1 MLGWAVA
8 VLAAAACLGAAL
20 LWPNRK
26 PDASGLGFASEVLS
40 AEVSN
45 VSEGSCSF
53 ASDITCRRVTF
64 TLLEGPDQGTITQEE
79 WEVIPSAP
87 EFAVGDKVLMNR
99 IPEAPALQRY
109 QFADRERRPILAA
122 GAVVFLAIV
131 TLLARA
137 RGLAAVAGLGLSV
150 AVLLLFIVP
159 AILAGRPP
167 ELVALAGGGVIALL
181 SLYLAHGIRPRTH
194 VATIGTFLSLGLT
207 VALAAL
213 VSGLAKF
220 SGLTSEETGFLVA
233 METVDV
239 RGLLLAGMVLGAL
252 GALDDVTVTQASA
265 VWELAAA
272 NPNLTAS
279 QLTASGMRVGRDHVA
294 SSVNTLLLAYAG
306 AAMPLLLLFGL
317 SGQRLAIVA
326 NSEVVAVEVVRTLV
340 GSIGLVAAVP
350 VTTWLAAR
358 VVAPLSAPP
367 PERKRRMAF
376 GPPAGRHRS

>member
-1 MLGWAVA
+1 MLAGPDRRLSRGLAWIVT
-8 VLAAAACLGAAL
+8 VLATSALVGVGL
-20 LWPNRK
+20 LWPNKR
-26 PDASGLGFASEVLS
+26 PDVSGFGFAAEVLS
-40 AEVSN
+40 GQVTE
-45 VSEGSCSF
+45 VSEGPCSF
-53 ASDITCRRVTF
+53 AADLTCRLVTF
-64 TLLEGPDQGTITQEE
+64 KLLEGPDQGTITQEE

-87 EFAVGDKVLMNR
+87 VFGLRDKVLLNR

-109 QFADRERRPILAA
+109 QFADRERRPVLLVSTLVFV
-122 GAVVFLAIV
+122 AVVG
-131 TLLARA
+131 LLART
-137 RGLAAVAGLGLSV
+137 RGLAAIAGLALSV
-150 AVLLLFIVP
+150 GVLLVFIVP

-181 SLYLAHGIRPRTH
+181 ALYLAHGIRSLTH
-194 VATIGTFLSLGLT
+194 VAAIGTFVSLGLT
-207 VALAAL
+207 VGLAAI
-213 VSGLAKF
+213 VSNLARF
-220 SGLTSEETGFLVA
+220 SGLTSEETSFLVVLD
-233 METVDV
+233 TVNL

-272 NPNLTAS
+272 NPELTAS
-279 QLTASGMRVGRDHVA
+279 QLTTSAMRVGRDHVA

-317 SGQRLAIVA
+317 SGQRLGIVA

-358 VVAPLSAPP
+358 MVAYRNA
-367 PERKRRMAF
+367 
-376 GPPAGRHRS
+376 